1 MKIGIYGGTFDPPHL
16 GHMSAARAAARA
28 LHLDQLLIIPAGI
41 PPHKALSGS
50 SASGEDRLAM
60 AEIMADRLGLGSEI
74 PVKVLDIELRRA
86 GKSYTSDTVRE
97 LKAECPEDDLWLFM
111 GTDMFLSFHTWHEPE
126 VIASLAGLCVF
137 GRSAGDGETV
147 FAAQKER
154 LEQSWNARIV
164 SVANPNVVEV
174 SSTQIRESLQQG
186 ENGMYLDESIWGYI
200 LMHRLY
206 GTHADLKKLSLPQLR
221 AASYSMVKAKRIPHI
236 KGTEETAARMAL
248 RWGADEEMARKAAIL
263 HDCTKYFDLSEQ
275 LSTCEKYGILL
286 DDMEKST
293 LPLLHAKSGAG
304 IAGAVFGMPTE
315 VCQAIF
321 WHTTGKADMTLLE
334 KILYIADYAEPSRKY
349 PWAEELRGLIYTDL
363 DAAVLRGL
371 EITIAHTTSRHQ
383 PIHYRTLEAR
393 DWLTVHKGKEA

>member
-50 SASGEDRLAM
+50 SAPGEDRLSM
-60 AEIMADRLGLGSEI
+60 AKLMADRLGLDI
-74 PVKVLDIELRRA
+74 PVRVLDIELRRA

-304 IAGAVFGMPTE
+304 IAGAVFGMPPE

>member
-1 MKIGIYGGTFDPPHL
+1 
-16 GHMSAARAAARA
+16 
-28 LHLDQLLIIPAGI
+28 
-41 PPHKALSGS
+41 
-50 SASGEDRLAM
+50 
-60 AEIMADRLGLGSEI
+60 
-74 PVKVLDIELRRA
+74 
-86 GKSYTSDTVRE
+86 
-97 LKAECPEDDLWLFM
+97 
-111 GTDMFLSFHTWHEPE
+111 
-126 VIASLAGLCVF
+126 
-137 GRSAGDGETV
+137 
-147 FAAQKER
+147 
-154 LEQSWNARIV
+154 
-164 SVANPNVVEV
+164 
-174 SSTQIRESLQQG
+174 
-186 ENGMYLDESIWGYI
+186 MYLDESIWGYI

-275 LSTCEKYGILL
+275 LSTCKKYGILL

-304 IAGAVFGMPTE
+304 IAGAVFGMPPE